1 MQMLEDMKEL
11 EMQLAEKDTLIK
23 QYKSME
29 KKE

>member
-1 MQMLEDMKEL
+1 MLEDMKDL
-11 EMQLAEKDTLIK
+11 EIQLAEKDTLIK